1 MNKQVV
7 TSKGLQKRIKDLGLA
22 QIKDPRKARKV
33 KISLA
38 TIVTALVVSM
48 TTQAR
53 SLRAVER
60 RTEQMAAKHGTLMNI
75 GQRIADNT
83 FGKIIPRLRL
93 ACLVACIHRLI
104 KAEHRRGT
112 LKPQRFSAGVIAI
125 DGKNAGTL
133 HWHDLCRVLELEQS
147 ADVSEVRTLL
157 TKCYPE
163 AQLCVPTKGQPYALM
178 RMHTVTLV
186 SAAAAPCI
194 HIRPIA
200 GHTNEIGSMPALLTE
215 LKKAYG
221 RTRLWKW
228 ITTDAGN
235 TSLKTAAMT
244 LEIGC
249 EYFGQLKGDHD
260 LHREAVRALET
271 CTENEA
277 AANYADKQNG
287 NVVTYHVWQHDLGEG
302 GWFGWTHARQLV
314 RVQRVAEH
322 PVTGKITIGNRYYVC
337 SRTTKQTNAEQ
348 TLALS
353 RLHWRCENEIHW
365 TSDFEFLE
373 DRRKLAW
380 SRHPRGI
387 LIIAAVRMMALAI
400 LATARRLSSMKHNK
414 EMPSWAQVAEH
425 FFLLLCSTTVLM
437 PDFDDV

>member
-7 TSKGLQKRIKDLGLA
+7 TSKGLQKRIKDLSLA
-22 QIKDPRKARKV
+22 QIKDPRNAHKV
-33 KISLA
+33 KIPLA

-48 TTQAR
+48 TTRAR

-112 LKPQRFSAGVIAI
+112 LKPQRFAAGVIAI

-133 HWHDLCRVLELEQS
+133 HWHDLCRVLDLEYT
-147 ADVSEVRTLL
+147 ADVGDVRKLL
-157 TKCYPE
+157 TERYPE
-163 AQLCVPTKGQPYALM
+163 AQLCVPEKGHPYALM

-194 HIRPIA
+194 HIRAIA

-215 LKKAYG
+215 LKTAYG
-221 RTRLWKW
+221 RTRLFQWV
-228 ITTDAGN
+228 TTDAGN

-249 EYFGQLKGDHD
+249 EYFGQIKGDHD
-260 LHREAVRALET
+260 LHREAVRTLEAR
-271 CTENEA
+271 TENESA
-277 AANYADKQNG
+277 ATYADKQNG
-287 NVVTYHVWQHDLGEG
+287 TVVTYHAWRHDLGEE
-302 GWFGWTHARQLV
+302 GWLGWTHARQLV
-314 RVQRVAEH
+314 RIERVTEH

-337 SRTTKQTNAEQ
+337 SRSAEQ
-348 TLALS
+348 SNSEQVLALS

-365 TSDFEFLE
+365 TCDFEFLE

-400 LATARRLSSMKHNK
+400 VATARRLSSMKYSK
-414 EMPSWAQVAEH
+414 ETPSWAQVAEH
-425 FFLLLCSTTVLM
+425 FFLLLCSTTLLM